1 MLCHIQLNLYGSRIC
16 LTLVFLF
23 CVLLKNKLNAKISKG
38 DTMLYDFIIIDKTS
52 SAPLYMQIYA
62 SIRRSVENGS
72 LVKNTKLPSV
82 RQLSSGLEVSKT
94 TVSAAYE
101 QLCVEGYIKNKP
113 QSGYYVEAQ
122 FENAPKKSENTH
134 SSAIAQ
140 IKRYD
145 YDFSGKSID
154 DKIINI
160 DEWKKYVKE
169 VINTG
174 YMLMSY
180 GEPQGETVL
189 RNALQKYSLGVRSVN
204 TSAENI
210 VVGAGTQLLLY
221 LLCSLVGTNKTV
233 AMAKSSYIQAEF
245 IFKTLGLDI
254 KYFDTD
260 SKGITISSLE
270 KIKPDMVLINPNF
283 IAENGMSMPV
293 SRRLELIKWAKEND
307 CIIIEDDYNGELRYS
322 THPMPCVQNYDI
334 ENTVYLGSFSKILL
348 PSVRIS
354 YMVLPDKL
362 LKKYRQISP
371 YINQTASKTEQNALA
386 KYLENRRLDAHLRK
400 ARRVYLEK
408 SKQITDCVYKY
419 FGSDTQI
426 IFNETSLYI
435 SVKIKGIS
443 DYNEIRKKLDEN
455 NIAVMPEKAEINAL
469 NLSFSGISVD
479 KIDAGIK
486 RICDVIDECSQRG
499 STILK
504 AQGGYKQDDIQVV
517 MCACNSKEMYQ
528 VRKSVKDADP
538 DSFIVVVESHEVHG
552 EGFKMTNIGEAEN

>member
-52 SAPLYMQIYA
+52 CAPLYMQIYA

-435 SVKIKGIS
+435 SVKIKGIP

-486 RICDVIDECSQRG
+486 RICDVIQQE
-499 STILK
+499 K
-504 AQGGYKQDDIQVV
+504 K
-517 MCACNSKEMYQ
+517 
-528 VRKSVKDADP
+528 
-538 DSFIVVVESHEVHG
+538 
-552 EGFKMTNIGEAEN
+552 

>member
-1 MLCHIQLNLYGSRIC
+1 MSYSR
-16 LTLVFLF
+16 FLL

-38 DTMLYDFIIIDKTS
+38 DKMLYDFIIIDKN
-52 SAPLYMQIYA
+52 SATPLYMQIYA

-122 FENAPKKSENTH
+122 FENAPKNSH
-134 SSAIAQ
+134 SSSVAQ

-221 LLCSLVGTNKTV
+221 LLCSLVGTDKTV

-254 KYFDTD
+254 KYFDSD
-260 SKGITISSLE
+260 SKGIKISSLE
-270 KIKPDMVLINPNF
+270 KLNPDMVLINPNF

-293 SRRLELIKWAKEND
+293 SRRLELIKWAQEND

-408 SKQITDCVYKY
+408 SKLITECVYKY
-419 FGSDTQI
+419 FGNDTQI

-435 SVKIKGIS
+435 SVKLKGVS
-443 DYNEIRKKLDEN
+443 DYDTVCKALDKN
-455 NIAVMPEKAEINAL
+455 SVAVMPEKAEINAL

-486 RICDVIDECSQRG
+486 RICDVIQQE
-499 STILK
+499 K
-504 AQGGYKQDDIQVV
+504 K
-517 MCACNSKEMYQ
+517 
-528 VRKSVKDADP
+528 
-538 DSFIVVVESHEVHG
+538 
-552 EGFKMTNIGEAEN
+552 

>member
-245 IFKTLGLDI
+245 IFKTLGLNI

-270 KIKPDMVLINPNF
+270 KINPDMVLINPNF

-486 RICDVIDECSQRG
+486 RICDVIQQEKSKLFKVRISHFTNNRTKRTGDLTFVKSPVLMVG
-499 STILK
+499 NNIIKTI
-504 AQGGYKQDDIQVV
+504 KQ
-517 MCACNSKEMYQ
+517 N
-528 VRKSVKDADP
+528 
-538 DSFIVVVESHEVHG
+538 
-552 EGFKMTNIGEAEN
+552 

>member
-1 MLCHIQLNLYGSRIC
+1 MSYSR
-16 LTLVFLF
+16 FLF
-23 CVLLKNKLNAKISKG
+23 CILLKNKLNAKISKG

-134 SSAIAQ
+134 SSAITQ

-204 TSAENI
+204 TIAENI
-210 VVGAGTQLLLY
+210 VVGAGPQLLLY

-233 AMAKSSYIQAEF
+233 ATAKSSYIQAEF

-254 KYFDTD
+254 KYFNTD

-270 KIKPDMVLINPNF
+270 KINPDMVLINPNF

-486 RICDVIDECSQRG
+486 RICDVIQQE
-499 STILK
+499 K
-504 AQGGYKQDDIQVV
+504 K
-517 MCACNSKEMYQ
+517 
-528 VRKSVKDADP
+528 
-538 DSFIVVVESHEVHG
+538 
-552 EGFKMTNIGEAEN
+552 